1 MAGSKV
7 GGGGGERRAVRRGC
21 VIIYGGPGLT
31 PRAQPPGVSGVHS
44 AEPSQPG
51 RRRWVGVPTKPLCP
65 GMTTTFC
72 LQREWGMRP
81 RPLPRHS
88 SGLVAHGLSTG
99 LPRLAASC
107 CCIVPLLRRVHGL
120 QHARLPCPPLSLG
133 VCSSSRPLSPVPLG
147 PEVSDFRQLSTT

>member
-1 MAGSKV
+1 MRRSSGGLLERWWQEARL

-31 PRAQPPGVSGVHS
+31 PGAQPPGVSGVHS

-72 LQREWGMRP
+72 LQREGGMRP

-88 SGLVAHGLSTG
+88 SGLVTHGLSTG

-107 CCIVPLLRRVHGL
+107 CCIVPLLRRVHGNF
-120 QHARLPCPPLSLG
+120 A
-133 VCSSSRPLSPVPLG
+133 CSTPGSPVLH
-147 PEVSDFRQLSTT
+147 RLSEFAQVHVH

>member
-1 MAGSKV
+1 M

-21 VIIYGGPGLT
+21 VIIYGDPGPT
-31 PRAQPPGVSGVHS
+31 PGAQPPGVSGVHS

-72 LQREWGMRP
+72 LQREGGMRP
-81 RPLPRHS
+81 GLSPVTVQ
-88 SGLVAHGLSTG
+88 GLVTHGLSTG

-120 QHARLPCPPLSLG
+120 QHARLLCPPLSLG
-133 VCSSSRPLSPVPLG
+133 ACSSSRPLNPVPLG
-147 PEVSDFRQLSTT
+147 PEVSDFRQLSAT